1 MILVIIAA
9 IYRLSNNN
17 LIKLMFFIVF
27 DRTKYV
33 ADWWNSIFR
42 RQRRPKHFVTHMAH
56 IVCECALF
64 LCDAIINTCHSLWFL
79 FLFEYFWNKTTPWQ
93 KKKNFNVIIPICTTN
108 FYSCVTLTNKIINSC
123 WKKSNFSGEKPD
135 LKIAYCLCMWSS
147 ITITKR

>member
-93 KKKNFNVIIPICTTN
+93 KKKISTSSSQSAQQIFIRASHLRT
-108 FYSCVTLTNKIINSC
+108 K
-123 WKKSNFSGEKPD
+123 
-135 LKIAYCLCMWSS
+135 SS
-147 ITITKR
+147 IFVEKNLTSLEKNQI